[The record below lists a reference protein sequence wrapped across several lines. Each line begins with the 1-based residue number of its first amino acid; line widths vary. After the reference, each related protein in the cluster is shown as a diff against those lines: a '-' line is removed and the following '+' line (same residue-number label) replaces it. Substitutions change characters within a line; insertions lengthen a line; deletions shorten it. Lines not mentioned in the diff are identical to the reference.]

1 MDDMLDLERGTV
13 IGSNAIRTV
22 AEPITIYDVAVS
34 GPANTRFAV
43 AYHALGLLASIP
55 GDPLSSEQMA
65 FSTGASPVYLRRVLG
80 MLRRAGLVDSR
91 PGAQGGWQ
99 LLRTPEQIR
108 LGDVWRAVQADEP
121 VLGIH
126 GPPPGCPVGDSVRA
140 RLAVVEER
148 VARSIEDALDAQTIA
163 DTLPE
168 GAPFGAQ
175 ILAG

>member
-1 MDDMLDLERGTV
+1 M
-13 IGSNAIRTV
+13 
-22 AEPITIYDVAVS
+22 S

-55 GDPLSSEQMA
+55 GEPLSSEQMA
-65 FSTGASPVYLRRVLG
+65 VSVGASPVYLRRVLG
-80 MLRRAGLVDSR
+80 MLRRAGLVGSR

-99 LLRTPEQIR
+99 LVRTAGEIR
-108 LGDVWRAVQADEP
+108 LGDVWRAVQGDEA

-140 RLAVVEER
+140 RLAVVEQR
-148 VARSIEDALDAQTIA
+148 VARSIEQALDAQTIA

-168 GAPFGAQ
+168 GAPFSAD
-175 ILAG
+175 ILAI